1 MSIIVDAVF
10 LVVMAVLLPDGQTAN
25 LAKSFENKAECVAFR
40 SERIEHAKNNRKN
53 DSSVQFYISECTAV
67 PVAQITQ

>member
-40 SERIEHAKNNRKN
+40 TDRIEHALENRKN
-53 DSSVQFYISECTAV
+53 GASIGFYISDCTAV
-67 PVAQITQ
+67 PVSEIK